1 MQDKPVGY
9 CVATYHGYRAGHVFT
24 ESYEDAVEA
33 LREFVMAYSNLLDG
47 DILEMGY
54 EELCDEIAEIDEW
67 SEEEVWGYILP
78 IRFEQD

>member
-1 MQDKPVGY
+1 MQNEPVGY
-9 CVATYHGYRAGHVFT
+9 CVATCYGYRAGHVFT
-24 ESYEDAVEA
+24 EGYEEAVES

-54 EELCDEIAEIDEW
+54 EELYDEI
-67 SEEEVWGYILP
+67 EELDDWYEEHVWGYILP